1 MTCKVPHRNVLVAV
15 AQYLINYRLQQCG
28 CCQCLHPDMT
38 SGRGGYMTQ
47 YNIGR

>member
-15 AQYLINYRLQQCG
+15 AQ
-28 CCQCLHPDMT
+28 CLVGFNSVPVATIFTPDMT
-38 SGRGGYMTQ
+38 SGRGGYMTP